1 MHEGFK
7 IYLASYSTVLMENV
21 YAFFK
26 VKPCKNISYVMFKVQ
41 EMILKK
47 NAHRAD
53 GMVLYYPSK
62 NLCRFEVMD

>member
-1 MHEGFK
+1 MD
-7 IYLASYSTVLMENV
+7 NV

-47 NAHRAD
+47 NAHRAV